1 MRNMTRAIVAV
12 ATALLLSACGVA
24 AGVGGGPTIS
34 LNTPA
39 LRALKA
45 SAHIQNCPKTTAPPT
60 GQLPKASLPC
70 LGGGRSVELASLR
83 GPMVI
88 NVWAQYCGP
97 CRTEMPHI
105 EAFARKYKGRVA
117 VLGVDYQDFQPDLAL
132 GFAKSVGATYPLVS
146 DLAPVIQTGALPM
159 TILLD
164 KRGRIAYEQPI
175 ALTSEVQL
183 IQLVQQH
190 LGVRP

>member
-1 MRNMTRAIVAV
+1 MRWRRALAISAGG
-12 ATALLLSACGVA
+12 LLLSACGVT
-24 AGVGGGPTIS
+24 PQ
-34 LNTPA
+34 LNGSPKVVLDSPA

-45 SAHIQNCPKTTAPPT
+45 SAHIQACPVTSASPT
-60 GQLPKASLPC
+60 GELPDAALPC
-70 LGGGRSVELASLR
+70 LGGGRSVNLASLR

-97 CRTEMPHI
+97 CRAEMPHI
-105 EAFARKYKGRVA
+105 EAFAKKYAGRVA

-146 DLAPVIQTGALPM
+146 DLAPVIRTGVLPT

-164 KRGRIAYEQPI
+164 AHGRIAYQQPI
-175 ALTSEVQL
+175 AIASLAEL
-183 IQLVQQH
+183 EQLVAQH
-190 LGVRP
+190 LGVKP